1 MSCSGPSAPAKE
13 GCSLQQSAH
22 EYQHLLSTGQLSSV
36 TLVNSFLDQI
46 ARHNHSGLKLNAV
59 LSVCPRDAAI
69 AQAQWLDQERGQ
81 GRIRGSLHGIPIIIK
96 DAIVTD
102 QSLGMVTSAGSS
114 AVASLRAKRNATL
127 VDRIIEAGAIV
138 LGKGNLTE
146 FCGLKSD
153 NTPIGWSAYGGQ
165 TFSPYR
171 RDSLRDE
178 HQPWCGGSSA
188 GPAVSVAA
196 GFAPLG
202 IGTETGGSNVFPA
215 SVNGLYGLT
224 LPHGTVPMDGI
235 FRISETFDRVGLMAR
250 HPRDLVSLCNIMLKA
265 DAKPQELSIEGA
277 IPVRSL
283 WEGLSIGVLD
293 SEWGTDPTS
302 RWKWGS
308 AEVKDKYA
316 SVVNKMEELGARVIF
331 PLENPPSPDMLMH
344 EDHEFEGC
352 LKDFISLNFEP
363 DPNLTNLTDL
373 VTWNEEHAAAA
384 MPKPYATQTEL
395 VKCRDDTMTPERHDM
410 AAAKLRSLAKESG
423 MAKMMRERGIDIII
437 SASDASL
444 ISFSSCAGWPVA
456 TVPIGNLSK
465 NGQPWGFF
473 VLARD
478 GSIDLLL
485 KFLKAFHGCFEVVM
499 GPVSPFE

>member
-1 MSCSGPSAPAKE
+1 MSCSGPNVPAKE
-13 GCSLQQSAH
+13 GCSLQHSAH
-22 EYQHLLSTGQLSSV
+22 EYQRLLSTGQLSSV
-36 TLVNSFLDQI
+36 ALVNSFLDQI

-59 LSVCPRDAAI
+59 LSVCPRDTAI
-69 AQAQWLDQERGQ
+69 AQAQRLDQERGQ
-81 GRIRGSLHGIPIIIK
+81 GRVRSSLHGIPIIIK

-114 AVASLRAKRNATL
+114 AVASLKARRNATL
-127 VDRIIEAGAIV
+127 VDRLIEAGAIV

-165 TFSPYR
+165 TLSPYR
-171 RDSLRDE
+171 RGSLQDE

-250 HPRDLVSLCNIMLKA
+250 HSHDLVSLCNILLQA
-265 DAKPQELSIEGA
+265 DAKPQKSSTEGA
-277 IPVRSL
+277 VPARSL
-283 WEGLSIGVLD
+283 WEGLSIGILD
-293 SEWGTDPTS
+293 SEWGTDPTTK
-302 RWKWGS
+302 WKWGS
-308 AEVKDKYA
+308 AELKDRYA
-316 SVVNKMEELGARVIF
+316 SVVNKMEEL
-331 PLENPPSPDMLMH
+331 
-344 EDHEFEGC
+344 DHEFEGC
-352 LKDFISLNFEP
+352 LKDFISFSFEP

-373 VTWNEEHAAAA
+373 VTWNEEHAAQA
-384 MPKPYATQTEL
+384 MPKQL

-410 AAAKLRSLAKESG
+410 AAAKLRTLARESG
-423 MAKMMRERGIDIII
+423 MAKFMRERGIDIII

-456 TVPIGNLSK
+456 TVPIGNLNK

-485 KFLKAFHGCFEVVM
+485 KFLTAFHGCFEGVM
-499 GPVSPFE
+499 GPARPFE